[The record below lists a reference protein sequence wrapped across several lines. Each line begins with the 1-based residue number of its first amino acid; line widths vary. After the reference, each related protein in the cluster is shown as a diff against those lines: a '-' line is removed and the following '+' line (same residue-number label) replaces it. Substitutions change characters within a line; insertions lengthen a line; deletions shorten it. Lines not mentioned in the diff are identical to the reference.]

1 MQEKVIPK
9 VQAGADLLVDA
20 QTGSGKTFAYLLP
33 LFQKLMD
40 WQGPTTSCALVLVPT
55 RELAQQVHKICEL
68 YGKTIHIKSVTLTG
82 GQEFKFQAALLRKV
96 PEILIATPGRL
107 KDLIENDQADLSD
120 INYLVLDEADRMLDM
135 GFREDVLQI
144 IDACP
149 TERQSLLLS
158 ATLKHG
164 GVSGIAKQV
173 LNNPERIVLSE
184 QRSAQANI
192 QHQIVLSDD
201 QEHKLKLVKAI
212 LSGREGQSGKVLI
225 FANKRL
231 RVDKITELLALTFRV
246 NKLHGEMTQDERNRV
261 MNLYRTN
268 SFDILVATDL
278 AARGIDV
285 EQIDLVINFDMAHS
299 GNDYIHRVGRTG
311 RAEHKGQAI
320 SLVASYEWNLSESI
334 QRYLNK
340 SFEKI
345 NVKGLK
351 ASFKGPRKVSKKKA
365 KKAADIAKKV
375 EGKHSVYGEFKKGK
389 DKTAKASKPKVRERD
404 KKNIGKRRK
413 PSGSK
418 AIGDGLAPLKKT

>member
-1 MQEKVIPK
+1 
-9 VQAGADLLVDA
+9 
-20 QTGSGKTFAYLLP
+20 
-33 LFQKLMD
+33 MD

-334 QRYLNK
+334 QRYLNE

-365 KKAADIAKKV
+365 KKAAEIAKKV